1 MFHIKRLPVSSHP
14 STLQLKRHSDV
25 PDFSIYYMP
34 GFQFFIILI
43 TEFFSVTLGQT
54 LASITHSPFI
64 STQFNPYLLQSKLLP
79 LTVVRFAL
87 IRCELPDLL
96 AVGLTG
102 LLDRLDAAGA

>member
-1 MFHIKRLPVSSHP
+1 MYSPFVFSS
-14 STLQLKRHSDV
+14 SVVLAELLYSIMCAV
-25 PDFSIYYMP
+25 ASYFSIYYMP

-87 IRCELPDLL
+87 ISFLIFWR
-96 AVGLTG
+96 
-102 LLDRLDAAGA
+102 